1 MARATKPRAKSL
13 ARNQD
18 AKTARPKTAK
28 PAPETVKAVRSN
40 SSKSAPARRTTAT
53 PAVSATSKEELR
65 ARIEKLERANS
76 TLRVK
81 NKELRLAYVETAEK
95 VDALTTQ
102 LEAAE
107 RRAARGT
114 GGTARRR
121 GGASAAAEEAED
133 HALAADPVT
142 A

>member
-13 ARNQD
+13 ARTQD

-28 PAPETVKAVRSN
+28 PARSN
-40 SSKSAPARRTTAT
+40 SSKSAAVRRSAAT

-65 ARIEKLERANS
+65 ARVEKLERANS

-81 NKELRLAYVETAEK
+81 NKELRLAYVEAAEK

-114 GGTARRR
+114 GGAARRR
-121 GGASAAAEEAED
+121 GGAAGSAEEAEG